1 MQAISFRT
9 FKETVVKF
17 YCKFSLFLILSASLS
32 ACVSEAVH
40 QQKIDENLHL
50 QAVIKSL
57 EADYE
62 RLKDEKDQLAERND
76 SLNQR
81 LLEAIERNKL
91 LQEDLM
97 RARADLDRVEKV
109 LADRSAEAGAA
120 MTEMRQEI
128 DRLTEESNTL
138 QQQLESE
145 RQAREARLAEVQST
159 YDELVGKLEEEIQRG
174 EVKIS
179 ELKGKLTVNVVDKI
193 LFDSG
198 QAALKPAGI
207 KVLQQIGDIL
217 KTAVDKDIQVEGH
230 TDNVPIRGTL
240 TQVYPTNWELSTA
253 RAATVLHFLQ
263 DKVGISGERL
273 SAVGYGEYQPVASN
287 STAEGRAL
295 NRRIQIVLTPSKD
308 R

>member
-1 MQAISFRT
+1 M
-9 FKETVVKF
+9 KF
-17 YCKFSLFLILSASLS
+17 YIKFGLILMAAATLS
-32 ACVSEAVH
+32 ACVSQSVH
-40 QQKIDENLHL
+40 QQKLDENQYL
-50 QAVIKSL
+50 QSVIKGL
-57 EADYE
+57 ENDYE
-62 RLKDEKDQLAERND
+62 RLKADKQQLAERND
-76 SLNQR
+76 NLNQR
-81 LLEAIERNKL
+81 LLEAIEDNKL

-120 MTEMRQEI
+120 MTEMRQDV
-128 DRLTEESNTL
+128 DRLTTESNIL
-138 QQQLESE
+138 QEQLEVE
-145 RQAREARLAEVQST
+145 RQAREARLAEVQGT

-198 QAALKPAGI
+198 KAELKPAGI

-217 KTAVDKDIQVEGH
+217 ISTADKDIQVEGH

-240 TQVYPTNWELSTA
+240 TEKYPTNWELSTA

-263 DKVGISGERL
+263 NEAGISGDRL
-273 SAVGYGEYQPVASN
+273 SAVGYGEYRPISTN
-287 STAEGRAL
+287 STAEGRAQ
-295 NRRIQIVLTPSKD
+295 NRRIQIVLTATKD

>member
-1 MQAISFRT
+1 MNIY
-9 FKETVVKF
+9 FKFGLV
-17 YCKFSLFLILSASLS
+17 LIMTTTLA

-40 QQKIDENLHL
+40 QQKLDENQYHK
-50 QAVIKSL
+50 AVIKSL

-62 RLKDEKDQLAERND
+62 RLKADKTLMADRND

-97 RARADLDRVEKV
+97 RARSDLDRVEKV

-120 MTEMRQEI
+120 MAEMRQDI
-128 DRLTEESNTL
+128 DRLTEEGNAL
-138 QQQLESE
+138 QQQLEAE
-145 RQAREARLAEVQST
+145 LQAREARLAEVQGT

-198 QAALKPAGI
+198 KATLKGNGL
-207 KVLQQIGDIL
+207 KVLQQIGDVL
-217 KTAVDKDIQVEGH
+217 KTAVDKNVQVEGH
-230 TDNVPIRGTL
+230 TDNVPISTP
-240 TQVYPTNWELSTA
+240 QYPTNWELSMA
-253 RAATVLHFLQ
+253 RATTVLHFLH
-263 DKVGISGERL
+263 DKVGIPGERL
-273 SAVGYGEYQPVASN
+273 SAVGFGEYQPISSN
-287 STAEGRAL
+287 STSTGRSQ
-295 NRRIQIVLTPSKD
+295 NRRIQIVLTTNKE

>member
-1 MQAISFRT
+1 MKFL
-9 FKETVVKF
+9 FKF
-17 YCKFSLFLILSASLS
+17 GLFLVIVAMLS

-40 QQKIDENLHL
+40 QQKIDENQYLRS
-50 QAVIKSL
+50 VIKGL
-57 EADYE
+57 ESDYE
-62 RLKDEKDQLAERND
+62 SLKEDKNQLVERND
-76 SLNQR
+76 GLNQR

-120 MTEMRQEI
+120 MAEMRQEV
-128 DRLTEESNTL
+128 DRLTEGNNEL
-138 QQQLESE
+138 LLQLESE
-145 RQAREARLAEVQST
+145 RQAREARLAEVQGT

-198 QAALKPAGI
+198 KAVLKPAGI

-217 KTAVDKDIQVEGH
+217 KSAVDKDVQVEGH
-230 TDNVPIRGTL
+230 TDNVPISGAL
-240 TQVYPTNWELSTA
+240 SQKYPSNWELSTA
-253 RAATVLHFLQ
+253 RATTVLHFLQ
-263 DKVGISGERL
+263 DNAGIPGERL
-273 SAVGYGEYQPVASN
+273 SAIGYGEYQPISSN
-287 STAEGRAL
+287 GTAEGRAS
-295 NRRIQIVLTPSKD
+295 NRRIQIVLTASKN

>member
-1 MQAISFRT
+1 VNIY
-9 FKETVVKF
+9 FKF
-17 YCKFSLFLILSASLS
+17 GLILIIATTLG

-40 QQKIDENLHL
+40 QQKLDENQHL
-50 QAVIKSL
+50 QAVIKGL

-62 RLKDEKDQLAERND
+62 RLKADKTQLADRND

-81 LLEAIERNKL
+81 QLEAIERNKL

-120 MTEMRQEI
+120 LAEMRQTV
-128 DRLTEESNTL
+128 DRLTEEGNAL
-138 QQQLESE
+138 QQQLETE
-145 RQAREARLAEVQST
+145 LQAREARLAEVQGT
-159 YDELVGKLEEEIQRG
+159 YNELVGKLEEEIQRG
-174 EVKIS
+174 EVQIS

-198 QAALKPAGI
+198 KATLKPAGL

-217 KTAVDKDIQVEGH
+217 KTAADKNIQVEGH
-230 TDNVPIRGTL
+230 TDNVPIHT
-240 TQVYPTNWELSTA
+240 TQYPTNWELSTA
-253 RAATVLHFLQ
+253 RATTVLHFLQ
-263 DKVGISGERL
+263 DKAGIPGERL
-273 SAVGYGEYQPVASN
+273 SAVGYGEYHPLSSN
-287 STAEGRAL
+287 STAKGRAQ
-295 NRRIQIVLTPSKD
+295 NRRIQIVLTAAKN

>member
-1 MQAISFRT
+1 
-9 FKETVVKF
+9 VKF
-17 YCKFSLFLILSASLS
+17 YFKFSLFLILSATLA
-32 ACVSEAVH
+32 ACVSETVH

-50 QAVIKSL
+50 QAVIKGL

-62 RLKDEKDQLAERND
+62 RLKDEKNQLAERND

-109 LADRSAEAGAA
+109 LADRSAEAGVA

-138 QQQLESE
+138 QQQLEVE

-174 EVKIS
+174 EVRIS

-217 KTAVDKDIQVEGH
+217 KSAVDKDIQVEGH

-240 TQVYPTNWELSTA
+240 TQVYPTNWELSSA
-253 RAATVLHFLQ
+253 RATTVLHFLQ
-263 DKVGISGERL
+263 EKVGISGERL
-273 SAVGYGEYQPVASN
+273 SAVGYGEYQPIGSN

-295 NRRIQIVLTPSKD
+295 NRRIQIVLTPSND

>member
-1 MQAISFRT
+1 MISYQKT
-9 FKETVVKF
+9 SKEPMVK
-17 YCKFSLFLILSASLS
+17 YLAKLILLLTLS
-32 ACVSEAVH
+32 VGLNACVSQTVH
-40 QQKIDENLHL
+40 QQKLDENAHL
-50 QAVIKSL
+50 QSVIKSL

-62 RLKDEKDQLAERND
+62 SLKEDKKGLADRND
-76 SLNQR
+76 NLNQR
-81 LLEAIERNKL
+81 VLEAIERNKL

-97 RARADLDRVEKV
+97 RARADLERVEKV

-128 DRLTEESNTL
+128 DRLTENSNQL
-138 QQQLESE
+138 QQQLEQE
-145 RQAREARLAEVQST
+145 RVEREARLAEVQGT
-159 YDELVGKLEEEIQRG
+159 YDELVGKLEEEIERG

-198 QAALKPAGI
+198 KANLKKAGLS
-207 KVLQQIGDIL
+207 VLQQIGDIL
-217 KTAVDKDIQVEGH
+217 KTAVDKNIQVEGH

-240 TQVYPTNWELSTA
+240 ASKFPSNWELSTA
-253 RAATVLHFLQ
+253 RATTVLHFLQ

-273 SAVGYGEYQPVASN
+273 SAVGYGEYQPIESN

-295 NRRIQIVLTPSKD
+295 NRRIQIVLTAAKEG
-308 R
+308 

>member
-1 MQAISFRT
+1 MKFHCKLCLVLIIP
-9 FKETVVKF
+9 VV
-17 YCKFSLFLILSASLS
+17 LS
-32 ACVSEAVH
+32 ACVSQAVH
-40 QQKIDENLHL
+40 QQKLDENQYLES
-50 QAVIKSL
+50 VIEGLK
-57 EADYE
+57 ADYE
-62 RLKDEKDQLAERND
+62 RLKADKNQLAERND

-91 LQEDLM
+91 LQEDLV
-97 RARADLDRVEKV
+97 RARADLERVEKV

-120 MTEMRQEI
+120 MTEMRREI
-128 DRLTEESNTL
+128 DRLIATGNDL
-138 QQQLESE
+138 QQQLEVE
-145 RQAREARLAEVQST
+145 RQAREERLAEVQGT

-207 KVLQQIGDIL
+207 RVLQQIGDIL
-217 KTAVDKDIQVEGH
+217 KSAADKDIQVEGH

-240 TQVYPTNWELSTA
+240 TQVYPSNWELSTA
-253 RAATVLHFLQ
+253 RANTVLHFLQ
-263 DKVGISGERL
+263 DKTDIPGERL
-273 SAVGYGEYQPVASN
+273 SAVGYGEYRPIASN
-287 STAEGRAL
+287 STPEGRAL
-295 NRRIQIVLTPSKD
+295 NRRIQIVLTSTKD